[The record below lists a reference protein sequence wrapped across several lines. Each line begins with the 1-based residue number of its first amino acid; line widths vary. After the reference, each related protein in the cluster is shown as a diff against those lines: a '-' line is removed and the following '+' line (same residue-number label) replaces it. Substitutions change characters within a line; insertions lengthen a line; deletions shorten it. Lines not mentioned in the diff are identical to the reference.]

1 MKHTVKGFITYEKNP
16 WNAVARISFQTW
28 EPTPNIFP
36 NMVIVCEH
44 SIEVEVPDNFDPRP
58 EMIAKLREEEK
69 KAMADFEFK
78 VNQIRKQISEL
89 QAIELSPGAA

>member
-1 MKHTVKGFITYEKNP
+1 MKHTIKGYITYEKGH
-16 WNAVARISFQTW
+16 WDDAAQISFQAW
-28 EPTPNIFP
+28 KPSAKIFP
-36 NMVIVCEH
+36 NLVVVREH

-58 EMIAKLREEEK
+58 DMIANLREQEK
-69 KAMADFEFK
+69 KAMADFELT